1 MKEKVKGSRNDR
13 PNNDTAKIGSS
24 KDITKVLAYFRYKV
38 ATTLDAAFDLGMLRN
53 SITWYVRDL
62 EAMGL
67 LQAIYKR
74 PDATTGYKANYYSA
88 DPNLWIRKPQ
98 QLSLFTQKEMEGAL

>member
-1 MKEKVKGSRNDR
+1 MKEKVKGSHNDC
-13 PNNDTAKIGSS
+13 PNTNTEKIDNS

-38 ATTLDAAFDLGMLRN
+38 ATTLDAALDLGMLRD
-53 SITWYVRDL
+53 SIAWYVRDL

-67 LQAIYKR
+67 LQAICKR

-88 DPNLWIRKPQ
+88 NPSLWVRKPQ
-98 QLSLFTQKEMEGAL
+98 QLSLFTLKEMEGSV